1 MTESF
6 TFIAGKI
13 SKWTIYL
20 AVFLL
25 PVFFLPWTVNVLD
38 FNKQALLLVLSILIF
53 FGGLETAQR
62 VRYFFRFRA
71 KNTIGLLSEALG
83 SNGITVD
90 PNLKP
95 TDCSNRI
102 KDPLESD
109 IDCGGPCGSCLEGRA
124 CRENFDCGS
133 GFCASSICKAPT
145 CEDRVRNQDEP
156 DIDCGGNSC
165 NSCEIGRKCSIDSD
179 CSSGFCS
186 FGTCG
191 TASLCNDGILSGT
204 ETDVDCGG
212 SCSLRCNIGQTCQ
225 TDSDCSFGTLCL
237 DSICSEQQEDPNKDS
252 DNDGIPDRWELENG
266 LDPND
271 PSDAG
276 LDSDKDALTN
286 LEEYS
291 HLTNPNSADTDKDGA
306 SDKEEIDSNTDPLDP
321 NDKPGNAFITFLMI
335 LLLIGILGGAGY
347 GAYYHY
353 HRSLPVPMQPQQRIF
368 QRLKPIPKPQQKPKT
383 DLFAKKEQEKREKRS
398 EFFGA
403 FGKTEEKKPLQ
414 KQAEKPGPGKDDNF
428 TRLKSIANKAQDKPK
443 AMPKEETMSMLRKIA
458 SAKKAKQRKK

>member
-1 MTESF
+1 MLPARWMRRDNDCGILSYIYTVEEF
-6 TFIAGKI
+6 GTLNTIVN
-13 SKWTIYL
+13 WTSTIRENEW
-20 AVFLL
+20 VLL
-25 PVFFLPWTVNVLD
+25 PETGSLN
-38 FNKQALLLVLSILIF
+38 LSS
-53 FGGLETAQR
+53 GS
-62 VRYFFRFRA
+62 RYFFRFRA

-212 SCSLRCNIGQTCQ
+212 SCSLRCNIGQACQ